1 MATRVNVDFTPE
13 QILKLKGL
21 EKNGPAQR
29 FFVGE
34 LKKNMEPYVPR
45 LNGVLIDTAI
55 ENQDSIVYVQPYAQR
70 QYWENKGSGLRGKEW
85 DKRCWADNGDQIT
98 GSVAKFIGR
107 KAE

>member
-55 ENQDSIVYVQPYAQR
+55 EN
-70 QYWENKGSGLRGKEW
+70 
-85 DKRCWADNGDQIT
+85 
-98 GSVAKFIGR
+98 
-107 KAE
+107 

>member
-1 MATRVNVDFTPE
+1 MATQVKIDFSPE

-34 LKKNMEPYVPR
+34 FRDKMDPYVPFDH
-45 LNGVLIDTAI
+45 GVLKNTAI

-70 QYWENKGSGLRGKEW
+70 QYWENR
-85 DKRCWADNGDQIT
+85 
-98 GSVAKFIGR
+98 
-107 KAE
+107 